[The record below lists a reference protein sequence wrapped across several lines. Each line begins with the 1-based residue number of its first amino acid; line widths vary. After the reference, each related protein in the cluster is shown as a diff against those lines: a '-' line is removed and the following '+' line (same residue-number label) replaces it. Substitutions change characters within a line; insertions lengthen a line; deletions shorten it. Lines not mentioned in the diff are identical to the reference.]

1 MRLESKTIAVTG
13 AQQGIGAAV
22 ARAAAREGADVVVN
36 WLDDE
41 DGARAVSDDV
51 AAAGAGAVLVQGS
64 VTDEDAIARI
74 VDAGLGLGGR
84 GRLDGF
90 VNNAGIFP
98 RVPFLDVTGAD
109 WDVVHD
115 VNLKGTFRCTQAAAR
130 AMIAAGNGGSIV
142 NLSSASA
149 FRGSPN
155 GVHYAASK
163 AGVLG
168 LTRAAALDLAPHRI
182 PGQRHRARPDR
193 YRAASLRDERGGDRR
208 RRRRDS
214 AGPHRDPGRG
224 CRACD
229 LPALGRVV
237 ADHGADAARQRRAVS
252 AVTPIGGEIRHT
264 LRTRA

>member
-1 MRLESKTIAVTG
+1 MRLSSKTIAVTG

-22 ARAAAREGADVVVN
+22 ARGAAREGADVVVN

-41 DGARAVSDDV
+41 DGARAVADDV

-74 VDAGLGLGGR
+74 VDAGLALGGR
-84 GRLDGF
+84 RRLDGF

-109 WDVVHD
+109 WDQVHD
-115 VNLKGTFRCTQAAAR
+115 VNLRGTFRCAQAAAR

-182 PGQRHRARPDR
+182 RVNAIAPGLTDTAQPR
-193 YRAASLRDERGGDRR
+193 YGMSEEEIAA
-208 RRRRDS
+208 
-214 AGPHRDPGRG
+214 AGAAIP
-224 CRACD
+224 
-229 LPALGRVV
+229 LGRIATPDEV
-237 ADHGADAARQRRAVS
+237 AALAIFLLSDESSQITGQTLH
-252 AVTPIGGEIRHT
+252 INGGQY
-264 LRTRA
+264 LL